1 MSNSKVTLSGVNI
14 RPKDFSSND
23 ISQNLPD
30 TSANTIVMKINKA
43 QERLTLDISYIEI
56 DYSGN
61 NGANAST
68 GTIIKKP
75 SDPSA
80 NIVNNDVSLNDLS
93 ANTTYDLSINLYNVN
108 E

>member
-1 MSNSKVTLSGVNI
+1 
-14 RPKDFSSND
+14 
-23 ISQNLPD
+23 
-30 TSANTIVMKINKA
+30 MKINKA
-43 QERLTLDISYIEI
+43 QEPLTLDISYIEI
-56 DYSGN
+56 DFSGN

-93 ANTTYDLSINLYNVN
+93 ANTTYDLSINLYNIN
-108 E
+108 EISNSKIVGTGTTRFTGNYRCFTK